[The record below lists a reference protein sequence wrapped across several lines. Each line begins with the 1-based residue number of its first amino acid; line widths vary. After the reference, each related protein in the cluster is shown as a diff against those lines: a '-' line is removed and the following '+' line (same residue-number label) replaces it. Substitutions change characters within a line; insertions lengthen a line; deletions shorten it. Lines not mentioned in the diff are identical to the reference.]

1 MDDLKNL
8 LWVASYPKSGNTWMR
23 AILTSLFYSDNGIFD
38 FKLLPKIDQF
48 EKLQYFDFV
57 KDINIEDYK
66 KLGELPT
73 ISKYWA
79 EAQNRIESKKL
90 IFFKT
95 HSCNYSHNNLNYTN
109 QLKTRGGI
117 YIIRDPRDVAVSYS
131 KFIGESI
138 DMTIDY
144 MLGESRQIWNQNKSL
159 GIILSRWDY
168 HVASWLNLKAPII
181 FIRYEDLLDKTEKI
195 LNELINF
202 LTEELK
208 IKFDVN
214 QKKIDNIIQSTSF
227 NLLKQK
233 EEKEGFREASKSSAF
248 FREGK
253 SMQWKNDLNEK
264 QISKI
269 ETNFSEAMKK
279 FNYK

>member
-23 AILTSLFYSDNGIFD
+23 AILTSLFYSDDGIFD

-48 EKLQYFDFV
+48 EKLQYFDFI
-57 KDINIEDYK
+57 KDININDYK
-66 KLGELPT
+66 RLNELPI
-73 ISKYWA
+73 ISKYWS
-79 EAQNRIESKKL
+79 EAQKRIVSKEL
-90 IFFKT
+90 VFFKT

-109 QLKTRGGI
+109 QIKTRGGI
-117 YIIRDPRDVAVSYS
+117 YIIRDPRDIAVSYS

-138 DMTIDY
+138 DKTIDY
-144 MLGESRQIWNQNKSL
+144 MLGQSRQIWNQNKSL

-168 HVASWLNLKAPII
+168 HVSSWLNLKAPII

-202 LTEELK
+202 LAEELK
-208 IKFDVN
+208 IKINVN

-253 SMQWKNDLNEK
+253 SMQWKKNLNEK

-269 ETNFSEAMKK
+269 EISFSEVMKK

>member
-1 MDDLKNL
+1 MDNLKNL

-23 AILTSLFYSDNGIFD
+23 SILTSLFYSDDGIFD

-57 KDINIEDYK
+57 KDINIDDYK
-66 KLGELPT
+66 KLDELPT
-73 ISKYWA
+73 ISRYWT
-79 EAQNRIESKKL
+79 EAQKRIESKKL

-109 QLKTRGGI
+109 QLTTRGGI

-138 DMTIDY
+138 DITIDY
-144 MLGESRQIWNQNKSL
+144 MLSQSRQIWNQNKSL
-159 GIILSRWDY
+159 GIIVSRWDY
-168 HVASWLNLKAPII
+168 HVSSWLNLKAPII
-181 FIRYEDLLDKTEKI
+181 FIRYEDLLNKTEKI
-195 LNELINF
+195 LKELINF
-202 LTEELK
+202 LSEQLK
-208 IKFDVN
+208 IKIDVN
-214 QKKIDNIIQSTSF
+214 QKKIDNIIKSTSF

-233 EEKEGFREASKSSAF
+233 EEKEGFREASKSSVF

-253 SMQWKNDLNEK
+253 SMQWKNDLNEN

-269 ETNFSEAMKK
+269 EENFNETMKK